1 MISLT
6 PPPTRPCSPLHA
18 KTGIASRALK
28 PTLGLVDPDN
38 MATAPPQVA
47 VAAGFDVLCH
57 ALESFTALPF
67 SSRGPRPAAPAL
79 RPAYQ
84 GANPFSDVWATHA
97 LKLLARYFVRSIV
110 NRGDAEAREGMAFAA
125 TAAGVGFGS
134 AGVHLC
140 HGMSYAV
147 SGLNPGYTHPGYDP
161 RVKLV
166 PHGISVVLPAPAIFR
181 RTASVSPGR
190 HLLAAQLLA
199 GEDAP
204 VPIAMYGGAGGGG
217 GGGGG
222 GAGRDAGARL
232 AEQLLR
238 YMDKLG
244 VPNGLGAL
252 GFAAADVPALVEAT
266 LPQRRVLALAPS
278 EESAG
283 REALAELFAASLNV
297 Y

>member
-1 MISLT
+1 M
-6 PPPTRPCSPLHA
+6 HA
-18 KTGIASRALK
+18 KTGIASRVLK

-38 MATAPPQVA
+38 MATAPPEVA

-67 SSRGPRPAAPAL
+67 SSRGPRPASPSL

-97 LKLLARYFVRSIV
+97 LRLLARYFVRSV
-110 NRGDAEAREGMAFAA
+110 ADRGDSEAREGMAFAA

-147 SGLNPGYTHPGYDP
+147 SGLNKSYAHPGYDP

-181 RTASVSPGR
+181 RTAAVSPAR
-190 HLLAAQLLA
+190 HMLAAKLLA

-204 VPIAMYGGAGGGG
+204 VPVAMNGGGGCGVPRGGGG
-217 GGGGG
+217 GGGDDGG
-222 GAGRDAGARL
+222 GRDAGARL

-238 YMDKLG
+238 YMDRLG

-252 GFAAADVPALVEAT
+252 GFSAADVPALVEAT

-283 REALAELFAASLNV
+283 REALAELFAGSMSV

>member
-1 MISLT
+1 M
-6 PPPTRPCSPLHA
+6 
-18 KTGIASRALK
+18 LK

-38 MATAPPQVA
+38 MASVPPEVA
-47 VAAGFDVLCH
+47 VASGFDVLCH
-57 ALESFTALPF
+57 ALESYTALPF
-67 SSRGPRPAAPAL
+67 SSRGPRPASPAL

-97 LKLLARYFVRSIV
+97 LRLLARYFVRSV
-110 NRGDAEAREGMAFAA
+110 ADRGDAEAREGMAFAA

-147 SGLNPGYTHPGYDP
+147 SGLNPGYVHPGYSP
-161 RVKLV
+161 GVKLV

-181 RTASVSPGR
+181 RTAAVSPAR
-190 HLLAAQLLA
+190 HLLAAKLLA

-204 VPIAMYGGAGGGG
+204 VPVAMYGGGG
-217 GGGGG
+217 GGRAPRGGG
-222 GAGRDAGARL
+222 GDEGRDAGARL

-238 YMDKLG
+238 YMDRLK

-252 GFAAADVPALVEAT
+252 GFSAADVPALVEAT